1 MKILI
6 TGTAG
11 FIGFHTAKRFI
22 NEGFDV
28 VGLDSINDYYDK
40 NLKYARLNQTG
51 IDRDK
56 ITYGH
61 LVNSTKFNNYR
72 FIKLQIEDKDEIL
85 KLFDTEKFDYVCHLA
100 AQAGV
105 RYSIENPYVYF
116 HSIINGFLN
125 IIEASK
131 RNKIKHLV

>member
-22 NEGFDV
+22 NESFEV

-40 NLKYARLNQTG
+40 NLKYARLTETG
-51 IDRDK
+51 IERDK

-61 LVNSTKFNNYR
+61 LVKSTKFDNYH

-85 KLFDTEKFDYVCHLA
+85 KLFESEKFDYVCHLA

-105 RYSIENPYVYF
+105 RYSIENPYAYIE
-116 HSIINGFLN
+116 SNIINTCLC
-125 IIEASK
+125 
-131 RNKIKHLV
+131 KIRCPIK